1 MDDFSAA
8 LRGAAIMKR
17 YDHNTQWWDGNTID
31 DPRLRGMNV
40 LRVTEI
46 QRGADA
52 TISDIEARANAEAI
66 RAWAGYTRLVFDVDR
81 LIVNDPGYDAYVV
94 VPQAEWDTVLPMLQA
109 L

>member
-17 YDHNTQWWDGNTID
+17 YDHNKQWWDGDSVD

-40 LRVTEI
+40 LHVAEI
-46 QRGADA
+46 QRGEGAG
-52 TISDIEARANAEAI
+52 ISDVEARANAEAI
-66 RAWAGYTRLVFDVDR
+66 RAWAGYTRLVFDVDK
-81 LIVNDPGYDAYVV
+81 LIINDPGQNAYVA
-94 VPQAEWDTVLPMLQA
+94 VPQDEWATVLPMLQA